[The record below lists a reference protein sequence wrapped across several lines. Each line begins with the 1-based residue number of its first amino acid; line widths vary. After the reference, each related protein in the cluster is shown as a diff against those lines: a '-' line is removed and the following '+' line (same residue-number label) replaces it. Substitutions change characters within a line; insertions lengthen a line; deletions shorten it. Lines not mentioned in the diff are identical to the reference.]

1 MKISKSKLTTKL
13 KNNIKLKEKNIMA
26 NITAADVNKLRQ
38 QTGAG
43 MMDCKNALVES
54 NGDFEMAIDFLRKK
68 GQKVADKRS
77 DRDATEGV
85 IIAKINATQDFG
97 VVVMLNCETD
107 FVAKNEEFINFTRSI
122 ADVALAIKPAS
133 IEDLLNSDLNG
144 RSVKDNVIDM
154 VGKIGEKI
162 ELSVYNSINA
172 PMVFAYIHP
181 GNRLATIMG
190 LNKAGDFLTAGKE
203 VNMQI
208 AAMAPVALD
217 KQFVSADTINR
228 EIEIGMEQA
237 RQEGKPENMLEKIA
251 QGKLN
256 KFYKEMTL
264 LNQDFV
270 RDNKVTVSQF
280 LTSIDKDLTVTGF
293 YRIAL

>member
-1 MKISKSKLTTKL
+1 
-13 KNNIKLKEKNIMA
+13 MA

-85 IIAKINATQDFG
+85 IIAKTNATQDFS

-133 IEDLLNSDLNG
+133 LEDLLNADLNG

-162 ELSVYNSINA
+162 ELSVYNSIAA

-190 LNKAGDFLTAGKE
+190 LNKAGDFHTAGKE

-217 KQFVSADTINR
+217 KQFVSAETIQK

-270 RDNKVTVSQF
+270 RDTKVTVSQF
-280 LTSIDKDLTVTGF
+280 LASVDKDLTVTGF